1 MDPTAQL
8 RHLFT
13 RMSGLFF
20 TEETVQ
26 AALDT
31 AVRLA
36 HDVLPGTV
44 GAGVTLIREGK
55 KTSAAYSDDVVL
67 RADALQYQLEEGP
80 CLSAWA
86 ESSSF
91 RIDEMQTET
100 RWPRWTP
107 AAAELGMRSTVSV
120 PLFGGGL
127 PLGAVKAYSTEPGAY
142 DQTSEALLSRFAVQA
157 GIVLGNVVAAEEAER
172 LSGALKDA
180 LLSRQAIALA
190 MGILMERHKVGEAE
204 AFTLLRKTA
213 GEQRLGVRELSENL
227 MKTTDGRSS
236 RSDRLKG

>member
-13 RMSGLFF
+13 RINGLFF

-26 AALDT
+26 AALDA
-31 AVRLA
+31 AVGLA
-36 HDVLPGTV
+36 HDVLPGSV

-55 KTSAAYSDDVVL
+55 KVSAAYSDDVVL
-67 RADALQYQLEEGP
+67 RADALQYQLDEGP

-91 RIDEMQTET
+91 RIDDMHTET
-100 RWPRWTP
+100 RWPRWTR
-107 AAAELGMRSTVSV
+107 AAAEVGMRSTVSV

-127 PLGAVKAYSTEPGAY
+127 ALGAVKAYSTEPGVY
-142 DQTSEALLSRFAVQA
+142 DETSEALLSRFAVQA
-157 GIVLGNVVAAEEAER
+157 GIVLGNVVAAEESER

-190 MGILMERHKVGEAE
+190 IGMLMERHGVGEAE
-204 AFTLLRKTA
+204 AFTLLRKA
-213 GEQRLGVRELSENL
+213 AAEQGLGVREMSDNI
-227 MKTTDGRSS
+227 MKTVGGRDT
-236 RSDRLKG
+236 RSDGQG